1 MDNNNSDSSLNQTV
15 PQRKFEPD
23 ELKIASTPVASA
35 YFETNRQIIDAN
47 STDFVD
53 VAAVVVMDT
62 DGEIIDKAD
71 ATKFDIPIF
80 VVTDD
85 SSKIDGNTMSKIF
98 HIIDWHNNYDRRLYD
113 REIEA
118 AAKKYEENVL
128 PPFFKALKEYVGR
141 GNIQFDCPGH
151 QGGQYFRKHPAG
163 REFYNFFGENL
174 FRSDICNADVDL
186 GDLLIH
192 EGPAMD
198 AEKHAA
204 RVFNADKTY
213 FVMNGTTTSNNIAIT
228 AAVAPGD
235 LVLFDRNNHKSV
247 YNAALV
253 QSGGRPV
260 YLETSRDSY
269 GFIGGIYSDD
279 FDEKSIREKIAKV
292 DPEKAKAKRPFRLA
306 VIQLGTYDGTIY
318 NAKQVVER
326 IGHLCDYILFDSAW
340 VGYEQFIPMMKD
352 SSPLLLDL
360 GPDDPGI
367 LVTQSTHKQ
376 QAGFSQASQIHKK
389 DSHIKGQKRYIN
401 HKRFNNAY
409 MKFASTSPF
418 YPLFATLDV
427 NAKMQEGE
435 VGKKLWHDTLA
446 ISVNARKNLL
456 KNASMIKPFLP
467 PVVHGKPWQ
476 DADTEKIVND
486 IDYWKF
492 EKDAKWHGFDGY
504 ADNQYF
510 VDPNKFM
517 LTTPGIDVKTG
528 EYEDFGIPAVILANY
543 LREHG
548 IIPEKNDL
556 NSILFLMTPAETQAK
571 MDNLVT
577 QIVKFESLVKSD
589 APLGTVLPRL
599 YAAHKN
605 RYESYTIRQLCQ
617 EVHDF
622 YKNSN
627 AKDYQKKMFLSKY
640 LPEQAMTPYDADTE
654 LLRNNAKLVPL
665 TDIVGMTALEGAL
678 PYPPGI
684 FCIVPGEKWTEV
696 AQKYFLILQESI
708 NKFPGFAPEIQGV
721 YFKEENG
728 KTVAYGY
735 VYNDSDKK

>member
-1 MDNNNSDSSLNQTV
+1 MTRMKKNNYIDQLNIAATEQCRPFFDTDRTV
-15 PQRKFEPD
+15 VD
-23 ELKIASTPVASA
+23 A
-35 YFETNRQIIDAN
+35 YKSN
-47 STDFVD
+47 FVD
-53 VAAVVVMDT
+53 VAAVVVGDN
-62 DGEIIDKAD
+62 DVDIINKVD
-71 ATKFDIPIF
+71 AQKFNIPIF
-80 VVTDD
+80 VISQGD
-85 SSKIDGNTMSKIF
+85 SDLSADVMAKIY
-98 HIIDWHNNYDRRLYD
+98 HIIDINVESDRRLYD

-118 AAKKYEENVL
+118 AATKYESQVL
-128 PPFFKALKEYVGR
+128 PPFFKALKEYVER

-163 REFYNFFGENL
+163 QQLYNFFGENV
-174 FRSDICNADVDL
+174 FRADICNADVAL

-204 RVFNADKTY
+204 KVFNADKTY

-253 QSGGRPV
+253 KSGGIPV
-260 YLETSRDSY
+260 YLETSRDPY
-269 GFIGGIYSDD
+269 GFIGGIYSSE
-279 FDEKSIREKIAKV
+279 FDEKSIRAKIAKI

-318 NAKQVVER
+318 NAKRVVER
-326 IGHLCDYILFDSAW
+326 IGKLCDYILFDSAW
-340 VGYEQFIPMMKD
+340 VGYEQFIPMMRD

-409 MKFASTSPF
+409 MQYASTSPF
-418 YPLFATLDV
+418 YPIFATLDV

-435 VGKKLWHDTLA
+435 AGKKLWHDTLVTT
-446 ISVNARKNLL
+446 VNARKKLL
-456 KNASMIKPFLP
+456 KNATMIRPFVP
-467 PVVHGKPWQ
+467 PVVHGKPWE
-476 DADTEKIVND
+476 DGDTEEMVND
-486 IDYWKF
+486 IDYWRF
-492 EKDAKWHGFDGY
+492 EAGAKWHGFDGY
-504 ADNQYF
+504 AENQYF

-517 LTTPGIDVKTG
+517 LTTPGINAETG
-528 EYEDFGIPAVILANY
+528 EYEDFGIPATILASY

-556 NSILFLMTPAETQAK
+556 NSILFLMTPAETPDK
-571 MDNLVT
+571 MNNLVS
-577 QIVKFESLVKSD
+577 QIIKFESLVNQD
-589 APLGTVLPRL
+589 APLETVLPSL
-599 YAAHKN
+599 YEQN
-605 RYESYTIRQLCQ
+605 EQRYRGYTIRQLCQ
-617 EVHDF
+617 ELHDF
-622 YKNSN
+622 YKDRK
-627 AKDYQKKMFLSKY
+627 AKDYQKKMFLSDY
-640 LPEQAMTPYDADTE
+640 FPEQAMTPYDANVE
-654 LLRNNAKLVPL
+654 LLKNNAKLVPL
-665 TDIVGMTALEGAL
+665 KDIVGMTALEGAL

-684 FCIVPGEKWTEV
+684 FCIVPGEKWTKE
-696 AQKYFLILQESI
+696 AQAYFLILNEGI
-708 NKFPGFAPEIQGV
+708 NKFPGFSPEIQGV
-721 YFKEENG
+721 YFKDENG
-728 KTVAYGY
+728 QSVAYGY
-735 VYNDSDKK
+735 VYDESAQ